1 MDVMP
6 QETQP
11 DLSKL
16 PDVLR
21 ASAAD
26 LVAALHSRESLSQ
39 AFLAFCSRA
48 YVKSEWAGPS
58 SEFLVTLFEEHE
70 DLLADMARVPD
81 LIIEMASGQ
90 MALTCMVAFR
100 WASRSNTSQLAK
112 LAEALAATHGKN
124 SDPEIVHIMLALVT
138 SLAIT
143 RYLRAEQMLAVAEPQ
158 AVAEHSDGL
167 AEAKLWLSAGRI
179 IRSCSQ
185 ESRDLWD
192 HRLRRTRMIWTWD
205 NPVECTAL
213 RELAGQLR
221 HQQDGQLLFQ
231 AVVPAAWWDLAQQ
244 HITELMHS
252 DASLVEVQ
260 NALKAAQAKTPTTHG
275 ETKASNS
282 TESEASLAFA
292 PFLEAP
298 SDSDNLAD
306 READF
311 KEFNFA
317 PPPIVVWNVKPFLFG
332 WMLGM
337 TGLAVAIWI
346 GPFDLVI
353 PQPAIKAAAFT
364 TPAVAAKTPAPALEA
379 AGKVPEAD
387 MAKEQWRTE
396 QAAQVQAESADI
408 KPVFDRVKTGTWA
421 EHQALLSG
429 DAPEVPKDDAK
440 YVRLL
445 TWLHLE
451 PPTDPDIRAKLPG
464 LLAAIRPDSDTLD
477 LWEDLSYP
485 GSPLVH
491 EIQETARRQLH
502 ENKESWSA
510 SQEEDL
516 SRIVWGQ

>member
-1 MDVMP
+1 MEVMP

-16 PDVLR
+16 PDVLQ

-26 LVAALHSRESLSQ
+26 LVTALHSRESLNQ

-48 YVKSEWAGPS
+48 YVKSDWAGPA

-90 MALTCMVAFR
+90 TALTCMVAFR

-112 LAEALAATHGKN
+112 LAEALAATHSKN
-124 SDPEIVHIMLALVT
+124 SDSEIVHIMLALVT

-158 AVAEHSDGL
+158 AVAEHSEGL

-205 NPVECTAL
+205 NPAECTAL

-221 HQQDGQLLFQ
+221 HQQDGQSLFQ
-231 AVVPAAWWDLAQQ
+231 AVVPAVWWDLAQQ
-244 HITELMHS
+244 HILELMHS
-252 DASLVEVQ
+252 DASLLEAQ
-260 NALKAAQAKTPTTHG
+260 NALKAAQVKTVTGYG
-275 ETKASNS
+275 ETKVSNS
-282 TESEASLAFA
+282 TETEGLQAFA
-292 PFLEAP
+292 PFYEAP
-298 SDSDNLAD
+298 SDSESHAD
-306 READF
+306 RDADF
-311 KEFNFA
+311 KEFNLA
-317 PPPIVVWNVKPFLFG
+317 PPPIVVWNVRPFFFG

-337 TGLAVAIWI
+337 AGLAVAIWL
-346 GPFDLVI
+346 GPFDLLI
-353 PQPAIKAAAFT
+353 PQPVAKAT
-364 TPAVAAKTPAPALEA
+364 DPAPVVARKMPAPVLETT
-379 AGKVPEAD
+379 GKSAEVD
-387 MAKEQWRTE
+387 KAKEQWRIE
-396 QAAQVQAESADI
+396 QAANVQAESHDI
-408 KPVFDRVKTGTWA
+408 KSFFDRVKTGTWA

-429 DAPEVPKDDAK
+429 DTPEVPKDDAK

-451 PPTDPDIRAKLPG
+451 PPTDMEIRAKLPG

-477 LWEDLSYP
+477 LWEDLSYL

-502 ENKESWSA
+502 ENKEFWSA

>member
-1 MDVMP
+1 
-6 QETQP
+6 
-11 DLSKL
+11 
-16 PDVLR
+16 
-21 ASAAD
+21 
-26 LVAALHSRESLSQ
+26 VAALHSRESLSQ

-48 YVKSEWAGPS
+48 YVKSDWAGPS

-90 MALTCMVAFR
+90 MGLTCMVAFR

-112 LAEALAATHGKN
+112 LAEALAATHAKN

-158 AVAEHSDGL
+158 AVAEHADGL

-221 HQQDGQLLFQ
+221 HQQDGQSLFQ

-244 HITELMHS
+244 HILELMHS

-260 NALKAAQAKTPTTHG
+260 NALKAAQVKTVTARG
-275 ETKASNS
+275 ETKLFNS
-282 TESEASLAFA
+282 TENEASQPFA
-292 PFLEAP
+292 SSLEAP
-298 SDSDNLAD
+298 SDSNSLAD
-306 READF
+306 RDADF
-311 KEFNFA
+311 KECSFA
-317 PPPIVVWNVKPFLFG
+317 PPPIVVWNVRPFFFG

-346 GPFDLVI
+346 GPFDLLI
-353 PQPAIKAAAFT
+353 PQPVAKAAA
-364 TPAVAAKTPAPALEA
+364 PAPVVATKVNAPALEA
-379 AGKVPEAD
+379 AGKVPESD
-387 MAKEQWRTE
+387 TAKEQWRIE
-396 QAAQVQAESADI
+396 KVAQVQAESADI
-408 KPVFDRVKTGTWA
+408 KPYFDRAKTGTWE

-429 DAPEVPKDDAK
+429 DTPEVPKDDAN

-451 PPTDPDIRAKLPG
+451 PPTDKDIRARLPG

-477 LWEDLSYP
+477 LWEDLSYL